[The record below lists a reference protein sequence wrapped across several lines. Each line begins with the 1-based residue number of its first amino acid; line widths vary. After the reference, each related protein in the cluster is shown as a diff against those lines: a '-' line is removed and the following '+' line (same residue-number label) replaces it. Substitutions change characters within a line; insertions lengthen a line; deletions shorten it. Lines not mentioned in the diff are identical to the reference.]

1 MAGRGGAGGAEHSL
15 ETAEL
20 ECATFVRITFL
31 ERGLAARKQIL
42 RRQPQHVLQ
51 LLRVVLLRAL
61 SSHRNRLLHLVRVQH
76 HNLHVILLRSL

>member
-1 MAGRGGAGGAEHSL
+1 MAGRGGEGAEHSL

-20 ECATFVRITFL
+20 ERATCIRITFL
-31 ERGLAARKQIL
+31 ERRLAAKKQIL
-42 RRQPQHVLQ
+42 HRQPQHVLQ

-76 HNLHVILLRSL
+76 HNHHVVLLLCIL

>member
-1 MAGRGGAGGAEHSL
+1 MWPGVAGRGLNIAL
-15 ETAEL
+15 KPPNVNVPRV
-20 ECATFVRITFL
+20 FVSFL

-76 HNLHVILLRSL
+76 HNHHVVLLLCIF